1 MGRDLT
7 TGNLYVENFATKK
20 VDKVSAYAE
29 IIKVDRNIQLYFKHY
44 NTLSG
49 FKYNKDYILTVINN
63 QIVNTST
70 TRVATSATM
79 VDTSATMVD
88 TSATRVDTSAT
99 MVDTSATMVGQN
111 PSFPI
116 GPLHCNRMEVNEYQA
131 LEVDN
136 SVEIRG
142 KYEYLMNLSEVE
154 LGAYLS
160 EDDSSTSSGKLDS
173 NVDDTGNHR
182 HASTSD
188 HEMSK
193 DIAVMV
199 MKIMQEI
206 IPNAAD
212 TDV

>member
-1 MGRDLT
+1 MT
-7 TGNLYVENFATKK
+7 IV
-20 VDKVSAYAE
+20 
-29 IIKVDRNIQLYFKHY
+29 
-44 NTLSG
+44 
-49 FKYNKDYILTVINN
+49 NN
-63 QIVNTST
+63 QIVN
-70 TRVATSATM
+70 
-79 VDTSATMVD
+79 TSATMVD

-116 GPLHCNRMEVNEYQA
+116 GPLHCNRMEVNEYQV
-131 LEVDN
+131 LEIDN

-182 HASTSD
+182 HVSTSD
-188 HEMSK
+188 HEISRK
-193 DIAVMV
+193 YRRHGY
-199 MKIMQEI
+199 E
-206 IPNAAD
+206 NHERNES
-212 TDV
+212 